1 LISLKK
7 ICIII
12 PYFGKWPK
20 WFNYYLLSCQYN
32 PTIDWHFFTDCDSPS
47 VSEKN
52 LFFHKMT
59 LQNFNDLASTQLH
72 MKTNVKHPYK
82 VCDFKPAFGKIFWR
96 FINNYDFWGY
106 GDIDLIY
113 GDIRNFITH
122 DLLENYEVISPDFGF
137 LPGHFSIIQ
146 NKPELIDLF
155 LICDTYKKVFEDERC
170 YCFDEKI
177 LRKGMKIDG
186 VSLERKMKRKIHHH
200 LLLTKIADNSMIK
213 KLYGL
218 SFKQIRHKIDKRKDK
233 PAIRDFNDAINF
245 YSSQNSYAVYR
256 KTLYKSDIMKIQ
268 EKNKNWEILW
278 KDGKLFDGD
287 EEILYF
293 HFQLSKFSQKFKII
307 DKIDTRNTFILMS
320 S

>member
-1 LISLKK
+1 
-7 ICIII
+7 
-12 PYFGKWPK
+12 
-20 WFNYYLLSCQYN
+20 
-32 PTIDWHFFTDCDSPS
+32 
-47 VSEKN
+47 
-52 LFFHKMT
+52 
-59 LQNFNDLASTQLH
+59 

-82 VCDFKPAFGKIFWR
+82 VCDFKPAFGKIFWE

-186 VSLERKMKRKIHHH
+186 VSLEQKIKRKIHHH

-233 PAIRDFNDAINF
+233 PAIQDFNDAINF
-245 YSSQNSYAVYR
+245 YSSQNSYAFYR

-307 DKIDTRNTFILMS
+307 NEVDTTNTFRLMS